1 MPNNACENPR
11 ALLQARVG
19 GLAADGGARV
29 EAGGRVYSVD
39 GVVPGEWVE
48 FEARKKRRG
57 QLRGVLTRVIEASP
71 ERVEPRCAYFGVCGG
86 CTQQHIA
93 PAAQLA
99 FKEKAL
105 FKSLS
110 GIPQNPPPRRIK
122 PAPTAVWQYR
132 RKARLGLRYVP
143 KKGGILV
150 GFRERGSGYITSLAR
165 CPVLDA
171 RLSALLPALHEC
183 LDAISCRDQIPQ
195 IEATAADN
203 AVALVLRHL
212 QPLNA
217 ADLALLKRFA
227 EERDVRLF
235 LQPGGLDSLTPLWP
249 DSAELLFYR
258 LKEYDVTLR
267 FGPTDF
273 IQINAHANDSMVKMA
288 VDLLRPEAGDSILDL
303 FCGIGNFTLPI
314 ARSGAGVLGVEGDP
328 ALTRRATE
336 NAALNGLENAEFTRM
351 DLDRPPGHAL
361 SGRRFNKALLD
372 PPRSGAV
379 ECIRRLIPEIAPRV
393 IVYVSCNPV
402 TLARDAAILVRDHGY
417 TLTHAGVIDMFA
429 HTARVESITRFER

>member
-1 MPNNACENPR
+1 M
-11 ALLQARVG
+11 LQARVG

-29 EAGGRVYSVD
+29 EADGRVYSVD

-48 FEARKKRRG
+48 FQARKKRRG

-71 ERVEPRCAYFGVCGG
+71 ERVAPRCAYFGVCGG
-86 CTQQHIA
+86 CTRQHIT

-105 FKSLS
+105 FKGLA
-110 GIPQNPPPRRIK
+110 GIPQNPPPHRIK
-122 PAPTAVWQYR
+122 PVPTAVWQYR
-132 RKARLGLRYVP
+132 RKARLGVRYVP
-143 KKGGILV
+143 KKGGILI

-171 RLSALLPALHEC
+171 GLSALLPALHEC
-183 LDAISCRDQIPQ
+183 LDAISCRDKIPQ

-227 EERDVRLF
+227 VEREVQFF
-235 LQPGGLDSLTPLWP
+235 LQPGGLDTLAPLWP
-249 DSAELLFYR
+249 AAPEPLFYR
-258 LKEYDVTLR
+258 LDDHDLTLR

-273 IQINAHANDSMVKMA
+273 VQVNARANDLMVNLAM
-288 VDLLRPEAGDSILDL
+288 DLLRPGAGDRILDL
-303 FCGIGNFTLPI
+303 FCGVGNFTLPM
-314 ARSGAGVLGVEGDP
+314 ARNAAAVLGIEGAP
-328 ALTRRATE
+328 GLVRRAAE
-336 NAALNGLENAEFTRM
+336 NAALNGLENAEFKRM
-351 DLDRPPGHAL
+351 DLDRPDCTPLPGQL
-361 SGRRFNKALLD
+361 LKFNKMLLD
-372 PPRSGAV
+372 PPRSGAA
-379 ECIRRLIPEIAPRV
+379 EALRRLIPEAAPRV

-402 TLARDAAILVRDHGY
+402 TLVRDAAILTRDHGY

-429 HTARVESITRFER
+429 HTARMESITRFER